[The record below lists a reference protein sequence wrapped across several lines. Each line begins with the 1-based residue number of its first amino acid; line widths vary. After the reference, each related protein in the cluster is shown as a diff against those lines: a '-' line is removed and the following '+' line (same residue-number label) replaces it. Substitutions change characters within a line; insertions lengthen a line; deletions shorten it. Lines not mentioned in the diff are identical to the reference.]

1 MQLKYKIKKMELP
14 ERIKSSHEYRLIPRE
29 QIKISNLFHSVRM
42 NQIKVKEKDI
52 LEDNVIIRG
61 DLALVSLD
69 KMVILSENVVIH
81 PSLNNPNPPY
91 EYRPLSI
98 GKYTFIG
105 KNSIIS
111 SLKIGDHVY
120 IGQNCILS
128 DRSKIESNVKILD
141 NTYVPSDMQLV
152 EFGIYEGYP
161 AKLIGYSDNQYTQF
175 MEFFCNDYFDKLVIK
190 QKN

>member
-120 IGQNCILS
+120 IGENCILS

-152 EFGIYEGYP
+152 EFGIYGGYP
-161 AKLIGYSDNQYTQF
+161 AKLIGTLNEQNSKL
-175 MEFFCNDYFDKLVIK
+175 MEFFCNDYFDKLIISK
-190 QKN
+190 K